1 MVKIVDWNG
10 SKLHCIEWKVDGEIE
25 WCFFGKEVVQVL
37 GYQLNQKTTAEKYIK
52 KYCDEEDIIKVK
64 AKELREY
71 PNPSNLEGFEIGRK
85 GESLLLETGVYELIL
100 NSNLPQAKE
109 FKKFV
114 KQLLKQLREKAG
126 LEQFEMFRMMDK
138 QIQLNV
144 QKVIAEV
151 GDLESGAKNC
161 IRANLA
167 VNELISCELFKFNE
181 PLNKSEMEK
190 YAPMMLVDRQE
201 VQNKYMDYLIASD
214 GSHKKAFE
222 LTSKW
227 IRFKYGHLVA

>member
-1 MVKIVDWNG
+1 MVKMVDWNG
-10 SKLHCIEWKVDGEIE
+10 NKLHCIEWKVNGEIE

-37 GYQLNQKTTAEKYIK
+37 GYDVSKNSYTKYVK
-52 KYCDEEDIIKVK
+52 RFCDQDETIKVK
-64 AKELREY
+64 FKELQDY
-71 PNPSNLEGFEIGRK
+71 PNKSNLDLLEISKK
-85 GESLLLETGVYELIL
+85 GEILLLETGVYELIL
-100 NSNLPQAKE
+100 NSNLSQAKE

>member
-1 MVKIVDWNG
+1 MIKTVNWNG
-10 SKLHCIEWKVDGEIE
+10 NDLHCIEWKVNGEIE

-37 GYQLNQKTTAEKYIK
+37 GYDVSKNSYTKYVK
-52 KYCDEEDIIKVK
+52 RFCDQDETIKVK
-64 AKELREY
+64 FKELQDY
-71 PNPSNLEGFEIGRK
+71 PNKSKLDLLEISKK
-85 GESLLLETGVYELIL
+85 GEILLLETGVYELIL
-100 NSNLPQAKE
+100 NSNLSQAKE